1 MQAVDTVI
9 ALQDMPI
16 SHSNRRRAPSR
27 SEIESKEPSQA
38 LSNATVNMAVS
49 RLFSDGTQRAF
60 TLSRDQLLTIE
71 WE

>member
-16 SHSNRRRAPSR
+16 SHSNRRRAQSR

-38 LSNATVNMAVS
+38 LSNATVAVS